1 MARKNTFFKSLGFIA
16 AAAAFSLIGT
26 LSAEAAYR
34 PGERAMKIWHDDLNP
49 SKHAI
54 FLKFKASVETGD
66 GREENTTTMAV
77 KGHFMYVD
85 VLSDMSHMS
94 TITDNAA
101 KTTTILMHEE
111 KMYMKMPHQSFD
123 GPMLNDDKDL
133 SEAEKTKLVVSS
145 GKDKIAGRTYDYDK
159 IKVSEG
165 EEQIYYFDEG
175 TNKWRYWKTSEALM
189 EIIEYGSK
197 VDENLFKIPKGY
209 TKMEI

>member
-1 MARKNTFFKSLGFIA
+1 MKGPLGNIMKQAQRMQEELQKAQQRLAEEEVTGESGGGLVKVTLNGRHEARRVSIDPSL
-16 AAAAFSLIGT
+16 
-26 LSAEAAYR
+26 
-34 PGERAMKIWHDDLNP
+34 
-49 SKHAI
+49 
-54 FLKFKASVETGD
+54 
-66 GREENTTTMAV
+66 
-77 KGHFMYVD
+77 
-85 VLSDMSHMS
+85 
-94 TITDNAA
+94 
-101 KTTTILMHEE
+101 
-111 KMYMKMPHQSFD
+111 
-123 GPMLNDDKDL
+123 LNDDKDL